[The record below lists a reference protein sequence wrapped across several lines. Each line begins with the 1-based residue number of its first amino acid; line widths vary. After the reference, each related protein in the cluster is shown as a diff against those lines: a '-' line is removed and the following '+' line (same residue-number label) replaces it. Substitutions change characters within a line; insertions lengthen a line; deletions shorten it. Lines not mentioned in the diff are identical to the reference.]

1 MVMSKNGFLI
11 SLLASLATATLGLG
25 GCSVQNTP
33 HAPTFE
39 SDIKEITA
47 SRCVRCHGAG
57 GTLNGDPDSINPKG
71 APIDGFFDRMED
83 DCPDAKPFGC
93 HGLGHYATNPAD
105 TRLHDYIHRIKG
117 ALPMPPTPAP
127 ALTSS
132 QLDIFDLWLA
142 NGAPAN

>member
-11 SLLASLATATLGLG
+11 SLLASVASLSMGA
-25 GCSVQNTP
+25 CSIQNTP

-57 GTLNGDPDSINPKG
+57 GKLNGDPTSTNPAYRT
-71 APIDGFFDRMED
+71 APIDGYFDRMED
-83 DCPDAKPFGC
+83 DCPDAQTFNC
-93 HGLGHYATNPAD
+93 HGLGYYTTGSKLTQLKN
-105 TRLHDYIHRIKG
+105 YIHDIG
-117 ALPMPPTPAP
+117 GLPMPPAPAP
-127 ALTSS
+127 RLTSN

-142 NGAPAN
+142 NGAPAQ

>member
-1 MVMSKNGFLI
+1 MSKNGFLI
-11 SLLASLATATLGLG
+11 SLLASVATATLGLG

-57 GTLNGDPDSINPKG
+57 GTLNADPKAVLAFRPF
-71 APIDGFFDRMED
+71 DGFFDRMED
-83 DCPDAKPFGC
+83 DCPDGATMAC
-93 HGLGHYATNPAD
+93 HGLGHYTVPGD
-105 TRLHDYIHRIKG
+105 TRLHDFIHRVKG
-117 ALPMPPTPAP
+117 AAYPMPPAPAP
-127 ALTSS
+127 PLTSE

-142 NGAPAN
+142 NGAPAQ